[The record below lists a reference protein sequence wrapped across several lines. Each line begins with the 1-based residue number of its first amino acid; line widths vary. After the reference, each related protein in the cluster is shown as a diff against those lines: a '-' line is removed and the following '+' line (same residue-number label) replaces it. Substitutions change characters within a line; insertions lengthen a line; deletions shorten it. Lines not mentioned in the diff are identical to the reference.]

1 MLFDTLTDAIGGTPL
16 VRLRLGEAR
25 GVEVYAKLEL
35 QNLFAMK
42 DRVARNII
50 REARRLG
57 TLRPDAPVVESSS
70 GTMALGVALV
80 GRSLGHE
87 VHIVTDPRIDPVTL
101 AKLRAL
107 GCRVHIVEAMT
118 SHGWQSARLERL
130 AELMAELPGAF
141 WPQQYTNPDNPGAYR
156 ELAGELL
163 ADLGHIDTVV
173 GAVGSGGSLCGT
185 SRALRE
191 SLPGVKVVG
200 VDCVGSA
207 LFGQPDVPQR
217 LQSGLGNSLLPKN
230 LDRSLIDEVHW
241 LNDHEAFAATRD
253 LAREQQIFA
262 GNTSGSVYRVLGDLA
277 ERAEPGSRI
286 VGIMPD
292 RGDRYADTVYS
303 DEHWDSHRLQELP
316 APEGPSVIPVGQTAL
331 SWSRQPFRAPEELRR
346 HLVFVES
353 NTTGTGM
360 LALELAREELDTV
373 PVLLTG
379 DPERY
384 RGLAATGAE
393 VIRCDTNSDAVLR
406 AAVQDRFRREEIA
419 GITTTSD
426 FYVPAAARLAR
437 WLGLPGNPAE
447 AVTACRDKS
456 ALRALLESAG
466 VHQPRYAVVRDA
478 SEVAAAVAR
487 TGLPCVVKPADDSGS
502 VNVLLCADEATATA
516 HAERVLAVTT
526 NVRGMPTARTVLVEE
541 YLDAPEYSVEMFTWD
556 GRAECVGITE
566 KSVTGTP
573 HFVEHRHLFPAPLP
587 AETAQRITE
596 TVTAALDAAGIRLGA
611 THTEVKL
618 TAEGPAVI
626 EINPRPAGGMIPELI
641 RLATGVDLLEQQLRT
656 AVGLAPALKPAQDAH
671 AGIQFLLPDADG
683 VLDAVDGT
691 QEAAAVP
698 DVEAVT
704 VTAAPGTVVRRPR
717 SAGDRIGHVI
727 AGHPTPERVTAALDE
742 ARRLLRLSVDTGPR
756 P

>member
-406 AAVQDRFRREEIA
+406 SAVQDRFRREEIA

>member
-25 GVEVYAKLEL
+25 GVEVYTKLEL